1 MKTFI
6 LLFRGEFL
14 IIVLMRKGKDSTC
27 FLILWSNRLCAHF
40 AWRVL
45 ETSTLC
51 YSMFPCRR
59 INSISELQNN
69 KGFVVMLISLL
80 SGVFRLNCFLRSR
93 IRVCPEMLSRKNFR
107 RLFRCVKIEKD
118 GFVTTVEVNTNK
130 STFQSSTCESI

>member
-6 LLFRGEFL
+6 LLFRSEFL
-14 IIVLMRKGKDSTC
+14 IIVLMRKGRDSTC
-27 FLILWSNRLCAHF
+27 FLILWSNRLCAH
-40 AWRVL
+40 
-45 ETSTLC
+45 STLC